1 MSVGFSAGPVPAT
14 NPSGKK
20 RALGVLGA
28 LWLLLLGCGAE
39 VERGAGIYVE
49 RCLTCHGTEG
59 AGNGSRASFLPGGVA
74 NLRRSSLSEEEL
86 RRVISEGRRL
96 MPAFGPALKEEEIRG
111 VVAFVRR
118 FQRR

>member
-1 MSVGFSAGPVPAT
+1 MSVGFSAGPVPAA
-14 NPSGKK
+14 NPSRKK

-28 LWLLLLGCGAE
+28 LWLLLLGCGAD
-39 VERGAGIYVE
+39 VERGAGIYAE

-59 AGNGSRASFLPGGVA
+59 AGDGSRAAFLPGGVT

-96 MPAFGPALKEEEIRG
+96 MPAFGAALKEEEIRE
-111 VVAFVRR
+111 VVAFIGR
-118 FQRR
+118 FQKR